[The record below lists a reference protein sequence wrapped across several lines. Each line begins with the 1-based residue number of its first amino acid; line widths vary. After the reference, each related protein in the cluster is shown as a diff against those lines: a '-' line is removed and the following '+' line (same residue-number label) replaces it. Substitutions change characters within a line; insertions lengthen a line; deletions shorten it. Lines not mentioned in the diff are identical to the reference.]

1 MNYSNM
7 SFGCSWYDR
16 CGFSRMQGTSYG
28 SSTKIIV
35 DLLVFSL
42 LIGGK
47 TVLHVHVLRIVD
59 TGYVLMH

>member
-1 MNYSNM
+1 MIDVDLAE
-7 SFGCSWYDR
+7 CKAPA
-16 CGFSRMQGTSYG
+16 TYG